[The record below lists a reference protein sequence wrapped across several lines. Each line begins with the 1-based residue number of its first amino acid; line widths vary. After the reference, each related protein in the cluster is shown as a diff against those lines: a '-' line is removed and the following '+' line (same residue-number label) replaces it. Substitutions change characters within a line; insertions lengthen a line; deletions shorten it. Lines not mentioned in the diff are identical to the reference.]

1 MKEQIEVEVRGKI
14 LDFSKTLDFFKK
26 NAQFV
31 EEKDRLSFIYFR
43 EDVKDVSEIKD
54 ELVDLRV
61 RITNKKAEIVM
72 KYGKWGSQESRKEFS
87 FPISNEN
94 FGPAL
99 DFFKCLGWTKGVM
112 MDTKTFVF
120 NYEGIEFA
128 LASVGKNSYFEAE
141 ILVNS
146 QKNIES
152 ANKKIKE
159 VCSFLNLDIFSEG
172 EFISLINYLNSRK
185 EYLFDMEKENFEDIK
200 EKFEEYF

>member
-141 ILVNS
+141 ILINS
-146 QKNIES
+146 QKEVEKS
-152 ANKKIKE
+152 LEKIKR
-159 VCSFLNLDIFSEG
+159 VCSFLKLDIFNED
-172 EFISLINYLNSRK
+172 EFISLINLLNSRRDRF
-185 EYLFDMEKENFEDIK
+185 FDMEKDD
-200 EKFEEYF
+200 FEEIKKKFKEYF